1 MMLLKDLADIM
12 RRLTRRPELLSPIP
26 EGVNPMDGFNVK
38 TSQQTVSP
46 SPQPQV
52 NPRNPNWA
60 LWKKQNPKG
69 FEALSSGAELASQKH
84 GVPADM
90 MMDLSGL
97 ETSGG
102 TQLGSPV
109 GHTAG
114 GYYMFNN
121 PTLNDP
127 YLPVNIPEDFDR
139 NSATQSADLAAQL
152 IKKRQLGRWAVA
164 KGKGAGGNTL
174 GDFYSEEEMSPYFR

>member
-1 MMLLKDLADIM
+1 
-12 RRLTRRPELLSPIP
+12 
-26 EGVNPMDGFNVK
+26 MDGFNVK